1 MQNSARG
8 AVATA
13 IWIILATVMI
23 GPVLVAT
30 TSPYLA
36 YRNTAYIIGGFAGI
50 ISLSLLLI
58 QPLLAA
64 GYLPGAR
71 AITGRK
77 WHRWV
82 GTAIVVCVGLHVGG
96 LYVTS
101 PPDTQDALLLVSPT
115 AFSVY
120 GVLAMW
126 GIVLTVALVIL
137 RHRMG
142 LRYATWRLVHNG
154 LAAIVVA
161 ATVTHALQIEGA
173 METVSKWGLCIAVVA
188 ATGATLIDL
197 RLIRP
202 FFAPKGGWINGD
214 PNARKQKAGDEPPA

>member
-1 MQNSARG
+1 MPNSARRTV
-8 AVATA
+8 AVS
-13 IWIILATVMI
+13 IWAVLATMMI
-23 GPVLVAT
+23 GPVLIAGA
-30 TSPYLA
+30 SPYLA
-36 YRNTAYIIGGFAGI
+36 YRNTAYIVGGFAGI

-71 AITGRK
+71 AVTERK

-82 GTAIVVCVGLHVGG
+82 GTAIVACVGLHIGG
-96 LYVTS
+96 LFITS
-101 PPDTQDALLLVSPT
+101 PPDTLDALLLVSPT
-115 AFSVY
+115 TFSVY
-120 GVLAMW
+120 GVVAMW
-126 GIVLTVALVIL
+126 GIVLTAALVIL
-137 RHRMG
+137 RHRLG

-173 METVSKWGLCIAVVA
+173 METVSKWGLCLAVAA

-202 FFAPKGGWINGD
+202 LFARRSDWRNHGPD
-214 PNARKQKAGDEPPA
+214 ADKQKAGE

>member
-1 MQNSARG
+1 MTKSARR
-8 AVATA
+8 AVAIAMWVVLA
-13 IWIILATVMI
+13 IVMI
-23 GPVLVAT
+23 GPILIAAN
-30 TSPYLA
+30 SPYLS

-50 ISLSLLLI
+50 VGLSLLLI

-71 AITGRK
+71 AITERK

-82 GTAIVVCVGLHVGG
+82 GTAIVACVGLHIGG
-96 LYVTS
+96 LYITS
-101 PPDTQDALLLVSPT
+101 PPDTLDALLLVSPT

-120 GVLAMW
+120 GVIAMW
-126 GIVLTVALVIL
+126 GIVLTAALVIL
-137 RHRMG
+137 RHRLG

-173 METVSKWGLCIAVVA
+173 MESLSKWGLCLAVIA

-202 FFAPKGGWINGD
+202 LFARRRGWRNHGSD
-214 PNARKQKAGDEPPA
+214 ARKQKAGE